1 MRMIIHLNLA
11 ILYYSEIPLL
21 LVIESLWVKESFETR
36 VWQMALGITDCYDFA
51 GLWLLG
57 SKPQIRW
64 RVHHQSGSSNALHH
78 LLLNF

>member
-1 MRMIIHLNLA
+1 MRMIIHLNVNL
-11 ILYYSEIPLL
+11 LYYSEIPLM
-21 LVIESLWVKESFETR
+21 LVIEHLWVKGSFEIH
-36 VWQMALGITDCYDFA
+36 VGQMALGITDCYDFA
-51 GLWLLG
+51 GLWLPG